1 MSRRFALRRLWWV
14 PAVLAGV
21 LLLPAPAAAQPR
33 SCAVANQNLYV
44 RDVFQEIY
52 YWYQNIPN
60 VDPTRYDSPE
70 AYVEA
75 IKFRP
80 LDESFSYV
88 ASRAATDAFYSDS
101 QFIGFGLGTQSALIN
116 DGTAVEMRVAQ
127 VFPESP
133 ASEVGLQRGDVIVSI
148 GGRSLQD
155 WWLAGQLGEAFG
167 PAEVGYETS
176 ISYRRGAAEPVE
188 GRMTKRLV
196 TIPTVSL
203 TKIYE
208 VDGVKV
214 GYVFFRNFVE
224 PSVAAL
230 DEAFAQLKQAG
241 VRELVLD
248 LRYNGGGL
256 VSVAQHLASL
266 IGGTRTNGQVLAEY
280 YHNDKNLF
288 RNTILRFQEKEQAL
302 ALDRLV
308 VITTR
313 GSASAS
319 ELVINAL
326 KPFIPVIVVGDR
338 TYGKPVGQYGIN
350 FCDKTAFP
358 VSFSLRN
365 ANGEG
370 DFFGGIP
377 AACSAGDDLGRQ
389 LGDPSEASLAE
400 ALTYVR
406 TGACTPASPAADV
419 SRVRRAEWALRET
432 GFQQLL
438 GAR

>member
-1 MSRRFALRRLWWV
+1 MSSGHVSRRIPWLF
-14 PAVLAGV
+14 AVLGV
-21 LLLPAPAAAQPR
+21 GLLLPAVASAQPR
-33 SCAVANQNLYV
+33 NCSVASQNLYV
-44 RDVFQEIY
+44 RDVFQELY
-52 YWYQNIPN
+52 YWYRNIPD

-70 AYVEA
+70 AYVDA
-75 IKFRP
+75 IKYRP
-80 LDESFSYV
+80 LDETFSYV

-101 QFIGFGLGTQSALIN
+101 QFIGFGLATQSSLIG

-133 ASEVGLQRGDVIVSI
+133 ASEVGLQRGDVIVSV
-148 GGRSLQD
+148 GGRSIQD
-155 WWLAGQLGEAFG
+155 WWQAGELGAAFG
-167 PAEVGYETS
+167 PADVGYQTS
-176 ISYRRGAAEPVE
+176 VVYRRGEAEPVE
-188 GRMTKRLV
+188 GGMTKRLV
-196 TIPTVSL
+196 TIPTVSTTSVL
-203 TKIYE
+203 D
-208 VDGVKV
+208 VNGVKV
-214 GYVFFRNFVE
+214 GYVFFRNFVQ

-230 DEAFAQLKQAG
+230 DESFAQLKQAG

-266 IGGTRTNGQVLAEY
+266 IGGSRTSGQVLAEY
-280 YHNDKNLF
+280 FHNDKNTA
-288 RNTILRFQEKEQAL
+288 RNQFLRFQEKEQAL
-302 ALDRLV
+302 TLDRLV

-326 KPFIPVIVVGDR
+326 RPFIPVIVVGDR
-338 TYGKPVGQYGIN
+338 TYGKPVGQYAVN

-377 AACSAGDDLGRQ
+377 ATCAAPDDLGRQ
-389 LGDPSEASLAE
+389 LGDPAEASLAE
-400 ALTYVR
+400 ALTFVR
-406 TGACTPASPAADV
+406 TGACTPVAASASRARRVDPAIRD
-419 SRVRRAEWALRET
+419 T